1 MDKILTVGNPLKT
14 IIRFAIPIYIGQLCQ
29 LAYTLI
35 DTRIIGSVL
44 GESSLASVG
53 STTSL
58 SDFLIEFL
66 NGIICGFGIII
77 SKYIG
82 AKDDEEV
89 KKAIGQTVTLG
100 VLISALIS
108 CVCILFLMP
117 ILRLLNVSEEL
128 MSEAAIYI
136 GIIMIGLIAVTMFN
150 IVTAILRAIGDSYTP
165 LVFLILSNVLNIGLD
180 YLMVIPLKMGVS
192 GAALATVISQA
203 FSAFTCFLY
212 MRNRYPQ
219 IRISLSDMRLERNM
233 FDQLFPQGMSMGFM
247 ISFVTLG
254 SLTLQ
259 TGINN
264 LGNNVIV
271 AHTAAR
277 RITMIFLIPFFALG
291 TALATYCGQNTGAKQ
306 FDRVKQGVKGS
317 IIASCVWCVVVIA
330 TVYIAAPTG
339 VRLITASSDN
349 DIVKNAVAYLR
360 INSLFYILPAV
371 ICSLR
376 NSLQGMGDTK
386 TPLVS
391 SFIELIGKVIIA
403 ISLVPVIGYLGVI
416 IAEPIVWTVM
426 VFPLIYGYIK
436 KTNKGND
443 ILKA

>member
-1 MDKILTVGNPLKT
+1 MDKTLTVGNPLKT

-35 DTRIIGSVL
+35 DTRIIGSAL

-77 SKYIG
+77 SKRIG

-165 LVFLILSNVLNIGLD
+165 LVFLIISNVLNIGLD

-233 FDQLFPQGMSMGFM
+233 FNQLFPQGMSMGVM

-264 LGNNVIV
+264 LGINVIV

-306 FDRVKQGVKGS
+306 FDRVKQGVRGS

-330 TVYIAAPTG
+330 TVFIAAPTG

-436 KTNKGND
+436 KTNKG
-443 ILKA
+443 I

>member
-1 MDKILTVGNPLKT
+1 MDKTLTVGNPLKT
-14 IIRFAIPIYIGQLCQ
+14 IIRFAIPIYIGQLFQ

-35 DTRIIGSVL
+35 DTRIIGSAL
-44 GESSLASVG
+44 GKSSLAAVG

-77 SKYIG
+77 SKHIG
-82 AKDDEEV
+82 AKDDKEV

-100 VLISALIS
+100 VLISVLIS
-108 CVCILFLMP
+108 CACLLLLKP
-117 ILRLLNVSEEL
+117 ILKLLNVSEEL
-128 MSEAAIYI
+128 MSEAVMYI

-165 LVFLILSNVLNIGLD
+165 LVFLIISNVINIGLD
-180 YLMVIPLKMGVS
+180 YLMVIPFKMGVR

-203 FSAFTCFLY
+203 FSAFACFFY
-212 MRNRYPQ
+212 IRKQYPQ
-219 IRISLSDMRLERNM
+219 IRISLRDLRIERNM

-254 SLTLQ
+254 SLALQ
-259 TGINN
+259 TGINS
-264 LGNNVIV
+264 LGTFVIV

-277 RITMIFLIPFFALG
+277 KITMIFLIPFFALG

-306 FDRVKQGVKGS
+306 FDRVKQGVRGS
-317 IIASCVWCVVVIA
+317 IIASGMWCVVVIA
-330 TVYIAAPTG
+330 IVYIAAPTG

-360 INSLFYILPAV
+360 INSLFYIFPAV

-391 SFIELIGKVIIA
+391 SLIELIGKVIIA

-436 KTNKGND
+436 KTNKG
-443 ILKA
+443 I